1 MTYIEGILKVL
12 AVGLLLGAGLP
23 AVFAGGLAAYSRGAG
38 ASGDGIGGAAYAPN
52 PALRI
57 LGLLLFAVVT
67 AVIVVAILW
76 ITRTTIVH
84 HFGVDPF
91 PFIHTK

>member
-1 MTYIEGILKVL
+1 MIYMESILKVL
-12 AVGLLLGAGLP
+12 VVGLLLGAGLP
-23 AVFAGGLAAYSRGAG
+23 AVFAGGVMAYSRGAG
-38 ASGDGIGGAAYAPN
+38 GNGIDGAAYAPN
-52 PALRI
+52 PALRM
-57 LGLLLFAVVT
+57 LGLLLFTFVM

>member
-1 MTYIEGILKVL
+1 MTYMESILKVL
-12 AVGLLLGAGLP
+12 VVGLLLGAGLP
-23 AVFAGGLAAYSRGAG
+23 AVFAGGVVAYSRGAG
-38 ASGDGIGGAAYAPN
+38 GNGIDGAAYAPN
-52 PALRI
+52 PALRM
-57 LGLLLFAVVT
+57 LGLLLFTFVM

>member
-1 MTYIEGILKVL
+1 MTYMDSILKVL
-12 AVGLLLGAGLP
+12 MVGLLLGAGLP
-23 AVFAGGLAAYSRGAG
+23 AVFAGGLVAYSRGAG
-38 ASGDGIGGAAYAPN
+38 GDGIGGAAYAPN

-76 ITRTTIVH
+76 ITKATIIH
-84 HFGVDPF
+84 HFGVNLF
-91 PFIHTK
+91 PFIHGK

>member
-1 MTYIEGILKVL
+1 M
-12 AVGLLLGAGLP
+12 
-23 AVFAGGLAAYSRGAG
+23 AYSRGAG
-38 ASGDGIGGAAYAPN
+38 GNGIDGAAYAPN
-52 PALRI
+52 PALRM
-57 LGLLLFAVVT
+57 LGLLLFTFVM